1 MKKVTTIYDISARAG
16 VSITTVSRFLNGNYS
31 NMSEKTRKR
40 LEQIVQEL
48 DYHPNSLA
56 RSLKSQNSGMV
67 GCVMADMGNPFSA
80 LLIKGIQMICRSN
93 GYKLMTLD
101 ADNDSLLEKEAYK
114 ILLDTPVEGIICNT
128 TGNAAQEIES
138 VSEKTPLVLADRV
151 FPSKKEFDCVVSDNE
166 NATYECLRYLRN
178 QGYERIAFFSPPVDA
193 ISTRRERMEAFCKG
207 AADFFNA
214 DNGSNVYMVD
224 PNSMEETAQMLLDFI
239 RRSPSSP
246 AVLFSVNG
254 EMTLQLIRAAKHY
267 GVAFSRELGI
277 CGFDD
282 WPWME
287 VTEQGI
293 TSISTDTVTMG
304 VKCAELL
311 FERIKSKNSAPT
323 CRIVMQNHRTER
335 TTTKRF

>member
-1 MKKVTTIYDISARAG
+1 MKKVTTIHDISARAG

-178 QGYERIAFFSPPVDA
+178 QGYERIAFFHLPWTRSVPAGKEWKRSVKA
-193 ISTRRERMEAFCKG
+193 RQIS
-207 AADFFNA
+207 
-214 DNGSNVYMVD
+214 
-224 PNSMEETAQMLLDFI
+224 SM
-239 RRSPSSP
+239 P
-246 AVLFSVNG
+246 
-254 EMTLQLIRAAKHY
+254 
-267 GVAFSRELGI
+267 
-277 CGFDD
+277 
-282 WPWME
+282 
-287 VTEQGI
+287 
-293 TSISTDTVTMG
+293 TMG
-304 VKCAELL
+304 ATYIWSTQIPWKRPPKCFWILSADRHLHQPFFSALTVK
-311 FERIKSKNSAPT
+311 
-323 CRIVMQNHRTER
+323 
-335 TTTKRF
+335 